1 MRPLELEIS
10 AFGPYAGLVRLD
22 MSRLGESGLYLICG
36 DTGAGK
42 TTLFDAISF
51 ALFGEASGEA
61 REPAWLRSKY
71 AEAAAPTYVKMKFL
85 YRGEV
90 YEISR
95 NPEYERPA
103 RRGGGVAKE
112 RADAALAFP
121 DGRLLSGVKPVTQA
135 VEELLGLDRQQF
147 ARIAMIAQGDF
158 MKLLLADT
166 QERGEILRR
175 LFNTERYNTLQE
187 RLNREAGRAREAY
200 ERQKQAMLNAAA
212 GLQYAEASALAAA
225 AGAWQEGAGN
235 APAAPLLAAIDEQN
249 AADAAADEE
258 LQRAEA
264 GLNAKLGELN
274 RRLGLAQQ
282 AEQDRIN
289 LQQREQEQKELQEQ
303 AAACQKAYE
312 DCVRQR
318 PQRDDLLEQARRL
331 TDQLPLYQEYEQ
343 ALADF
348 HAADRRLAAVQNE
361 FATKE
366 REQQKLLDV
375 QKAAEAE
382 LAGLAD
388 VDKRMGEFSLR
399 RQRAEAGAEQ
409 LEALSDKAGELCRDK
424 QNLEELRR
432 EYQQKKT
439 AYDAAAADL
448 RTQEQQFFAAQAG
461 WLAQGLRDN
470 APCPVCGATE
480 HPAPAALPPQAP
492 TERDIKKLQDAAN
505 AQRNALTE
513 LLTRGK
519 TAREHFLAA
528 LGEAERQ
535 TARLLGDAAAKPV
548 DDAAV
553 LAAWREDIAAALR
566 AEQTQAKELRE
577 QEQTLAKDAARRDEL
592 QRRQPELNQQA
603 QELTAMLTRLTGER
617 SAAQTAQAN
626 AAKLAEEKKARLQ
639 YPSRGQL
646 EQAISAARDAAEQ
659 LRAAEEQAD
668 KRLTEQQNRLT
679 EARAAIELLQAR
691 VASALA
697 DDAAALTQQ
706 AAAAEA
712 ERDETAKRR
721 QTVAARLQQNR
732 RLSRELER
740 AEAARAA
747 AEAAWSSVSQLAEA
761 ASGGLRGQQRL
772 LFETYIQQTYFDR
785 IIAQANLR
793 FAAMTDDQYTLVR
806 REAAINLRSRSGLE
820 LDVIDHYNG
829 TSRSVKTL
837 SGGEAFKASL
847 SLALGLADVIQ
858 MNAGGIQLDTMFVDE
873 GFGSLDERSLQQAV
887 RILAGLSGGRR
898 LVGIISHVGGLKEQI
913 DKQIVVTKKRT
924 GGSEVKL
931 IV

>member
-1 MRPLELEIS
+1 MRPLKLEIS

-71 AEAAAPTYVKMKFL
+71 AEAATPTYVKMKFL

-225 AGAWQEGAGN
+225 ARAWQEGAGN
-235 APAAPLLAAIDEQN
+235 APAAPLLAAIDAQN

-282 AEQDRIN
+282 AEQDRIT
-289 LQQREQEQKELQEQ
+289 LRQREQEQKELQEQ

-361 FATKE
+361 FETKE
-366 REQQKLLDV
+366 QEQQKLLEV
-375 QKAAEAE
+375 QQAAEAE

-388 VDKRMGEFSLR
+388 VDKRMGELSLR

-492 TERDIKKLQDAAN
+492 TEQDIKKLQDAAN

-513 LLTRGK
+513 LLTRGQ

-528 LGEAERQ
+528 LAEGARQ
-535 TARLLGDAAAKPV
+535 TARLLGEAAAKLV

-603 QELTAMLTRLTGER
+603 QELTALLTRLTGER

-626 AAKLAEEKKARLQ
+626 AAKLAEEKKTRLK
-639 YPSRGQL
+639 YPSRDQL
-646 EQAISAARDAAEQ
+646 EQAITAARDAAEQ

-668 KRLTEQQNRLT
+668 ARLMEHRNRLT
-679 EARAAIELLQAR
+679 EARTAIELLQAR
-691 VASALA
+691 VASAPA

-706 AAAAEA
+706 ATAAEA
-712 ERDETAKRR
+712 ERDEIAKRR